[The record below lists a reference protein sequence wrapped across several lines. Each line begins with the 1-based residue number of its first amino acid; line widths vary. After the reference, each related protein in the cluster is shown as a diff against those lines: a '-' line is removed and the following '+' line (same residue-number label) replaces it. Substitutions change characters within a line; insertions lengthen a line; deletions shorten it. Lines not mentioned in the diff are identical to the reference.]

1 MLTQTIAFSSV
12 VLAALALVPAMAR
25 VLEMRNKLAL
35 SRAEYKTVQQ
45 LYRGW
50 SLAGVVVVGALLATA
65 LLAYQ
70 VRHDAARFALALSAL
85 GCIVATQVVFWTW
98 TFPVNKAT
106 SNWTVL
112 PDDWEA
118 LRRRWERS
126 HAASAVLNL
135 AALLCLSAL
144 LAREV
149 AWESGLRQACHTPN
163 PFSRNPIASSTSIS
177 RAASYGIGL

>member
-12 VLAALALVPAMAR
+12 VLAALALVPAMAH
-25 VLEMRNKLAL
+25 VLEMHSKMAL
-35 SRAEYKTVQQ
+35 SRADYKTVQQ

-50 SLAGVVVVGALLATA
+50 SLAGVVVVGALTATA
-65 LLAYQ
+65 VLAYLL
-70 VRHDAARFALALSAL
+70 RHDPATFALALAAFA
-85 GCIVATQVVFWTW
+85 CIVGTQVVFWIW

-112 PDDWEA
+112 PDDWET

-126 HAASAVLNL
+126 HAASAALNL
-135 AALLCLSAL
+135 TALLCLAAL

-149 AWESGLRQACHTPN
+149 E
-163 PFSRNPIASSTSIS
+163 
-177 RAASYGIGL
+177 